1 MIDINQISQNTIDRY
16 TKRYDSFGKDIKTL
30 GWGSEEQQIYRF
42 KNTIQAVNFNDK
54 SILDI
59 GCGFGDYSNFL
70 KKQSINIKSYTG
82 WDINPVLIEEANV
95 KASELDTFSVFNL
108 ANDPIESYINKYDIG
123 VMLGLLNFN
132 LGSTSVNWEYSKMM
146 LKQAFALVNHVLI
159 VDFISSKLFRG
170 YPTEDFIYYH
180 NPSQVVDFALELTD
194 NVVLKHNYAPIPQK
208 EFMLYIY
215 K

>member
-1 MIDINQISQNTIDRY
+1 MIDINQISQNTIERY

-42 KNTIQAVNFNDK
+42 ENTIQAADFSNK

-59 GCGFGDYSNFL
+59 GCGFGDYSKFL
-70 KKQSINIKSYTG
+70 KKNSINIKSYTG
-82 WDINPVLIEEANV
+82 WDINPVLIDEANN
-95 KASELDTFSVFNL
+95 KASESAFLVFNL
-108 ANDPIESYINKYDIG
+108 ANDPIESYVNKYDIG
-123 VMLGLLNFN
+123 VMLGVLNFN
-132 LGSTSVNWEYSKMM
+132 LGLTSVNWEYSKMM
-146 LKQAFALVNHVLI
+146 IKNAFAVVNHVLI
-159 VDFISSKLFRG
+159 VDFISTKLFPG
-170 YPTEDFIYYH
+170 YPPEDFIYYH
-180 NPSQVVDFALELTD
+180 NPGQVADFALELTD